1 MSYYPEPE
9 SHIRDKLK
17 VELDLSSYATKKE
30 LKQATG
36 VDTFNLVY
44 KSDLIGLKAEVDKLD
59 INKLVKGCV
68 HYIFASLFFKSKREH
83 ILN

>member
-30 LKQATG
+30 LKQTTG
-36 VDTFNLVY
+36 VDTFNLVC
-44 KSDLIGLKAEVDKLD
+44 KSDLIALKAEVDKLD
-59 INKLVKGCV
+59 IN
-68 HYIFASLFFKSKREH
+68 
-83 ILN
+83 